1 MKKVILKSTLVVVT
15 ATLTGICGVKAYE
28 KYQIS
33 RFAGDTTLMQNIEAL
48 TEDEGNGMV
57 SIIDPLT
64 TRTCYTAAVDPND
77 YHIEQYYDEE
87 SGETYEIKKY
97 RHYYISYRA
106 YKCKDVSYDQVLW
119 HHLCPQ
125 TEHCETCNP
134 GDYTSLPNPSEWYD

>member
-28 KYQIS
+28 KYQTS
-33 RFAGDTTLMQNIEAL
+33 KLAENTLLMQNIEAL
-48 TEDEGNGMV
+48 TGDEGNGMV

-87 SGETYEIKKY
+87 SGETYEIRKY
-97 RHYYISYRA
+97 RHYYVTYQA
-106 YKCKDVSYDQVLW
+106 YKCKYVSYDEVLW
-119 HHLCPQ
+119 HPLCPP
-125 TEHCETCNP
+125 TEHCETCQP
-134 GDYTSLPNPSEWYD
+134 GDYTSQPIPSEWYD